1 MNHKGNNPEDITEAI
16 FYNRRYNMRKFNLK
30 VLLIL
35 SLGHLTTDIYQ
46 GAIPAI
52 LPFLK
57 EKLALSYTTAGA
69 IMLASNFTS
78 SIVQPFFG
86 LLSDRKEKPI
96 FLPMGCLCAGL
107 GVCLLPIPSQYFI
120 ILLLVIFSGLGVA
133 SYHPEGFR
141 TAYFFTGQ
149 RAATGM
155 SVFSV
160 GGNLGFA
167 LGPIIALFVITHFGF
182 SFLPLMIIFSA
193 FFLTTLFF
201 FWKTISIPKTLTVE
215 KKSFQGGTIKRAAG
229 PLIVIIATVII
240 RSWTHAGLI
249 TFIPFYYIDHLRA
262 DPIYAGKLVSVFL
275 LGGVIGTLAGSPLAD
290 RWGHKRY
297 LIISMAVSSV
307 TLPLIFFVKGL
318 LLFVALGALGMVLI
332 STFTVTLVMAQGL
345 LPGNLGVVSGLMVGF
360 AIGTGGVGV
369 TILGLI
375 ADHFGVLLALKS
387 ITILPFI
394 GFILSMFVR
403 YPLEQT
409 RSEHHAP

>member
-1 MNHKGNNPEDITEAI
+1 
-16 FYNRRYNMRKFNLK
+16 MRKFNLK

-57 EKLALSYTTAGA
+57 EKLSLSYSTAGV

-78 SIVQPFFG
+78 SIVQPLFG
-86 LLSDRKEKPI
+86 LLSDRKEKPF
-96 FLPMGCLCAGL
+96 FLPLGCICAGI
-107 GVCLLPIPSQYFI
+107 GFCLLPVPSRYFM

-167 LGPIIALFVITHFGF
+167 LGPIIALSVITHFGF
-182 SFLPLMIIFSA
+182 SFLPVMIIFSVL
-193 FFLTTLFF
+193 FLATLSFS
-201 FWKTISIPKTLTVE
+201 WKTISVPKTLSGE
-215 KKSFQGGTIKRAAG
+215 NKSFTGETIRGATS
-229 PLIVIIATVII
+229 PLLVIISTVII

-249 TFIPFYYIDHLRA
+249 TYIPFYYIDHLKG

-297 LIISMAVSSV
+297 LVISMAVSSV
-307 TLPLIFFVKGL
+307 VLPLIFFVQGFM
-318 LLFVALGALGMVLI
+318 LFATLGVLGMVLI
-332 STFTVTLVMAQGL
+332 STFTVTLVMAQRL

-360 AIGTGGVGV
+360 AIGAGGVGV

-375 ADHFGVLLALKS
+375 ADHFGVPFALKS
-387 ITILPFI
+387 IAILPFV
-394 GFILSMFVR
+394 GFVLSMLLR

-409 RSEHHAP
+409 QPEHHVP